1 MVREFTL
8 FRCGRKRRMSENF
21 CLMYGNGIKVIA
33 EFDIIAQISRDLIE
47 EGQFIKPRLYRE

>member
-1 MVREFTL
+1 MNE
-8 FRCGRKRRMSENF
+8 KY
-21 CLMYGNGIKVIA
+21 CLVYGAGIKVIA